1 MTPMPKPELPPEA
14 MYWTAFNESD
24 ALSIIM
30 RAQNYITEELIRRG
44 RGERMRGR
52 NTRCAARGRDA
63 GPPGVPPGEQP
74 AATAGADERS
84 ECVVCLWKHGK

>member
-14 MYWTAFNESD
+14 MYWTAFIESD

-44 RGERMRGR
+44 RGRG
-52 NTRCAARGRDA
+52 
-63 GPPGVPPGEQP
+63 
-74 AATAGADERS
+74 
-84 ECVVCLWKHGK
+84 

>member
-1 MTPMPKPELPPEA
+1 MMTPMPKPELPPEA

-44 RGERMRGR
+44 RGRG
-52 NTRCAARGRDA
+52 
-63 GPPGVPPGEQP
+63 
-74 AATAGADERS
+74 
-84 ECVVCLWKHGK
+84 